1 MKKLLFSLLTLVSLS
16 AFAQEVISDP
26 NSSHETRTLNGSFTG
41 ISVSSGIELFLTQG
55 DSESVAV
62 SASNAK
68 YMDRFV
74 TEVVNGTLKIYFDNK
89 NWNWTKGERRSL
101 KAYVSFKTLEKLS
114 GSAGSVTKMKSPLA
128 AGNLVMKF
136 SSGATFN
143 GSVEATAIE
152 VDQSSGAEMTISGK
166 AGKLQ
171 VETSSGATFKGY
183 QLAVDFC
190 DAKASSGGAV
200 NITINKEL
208 NAKANSGGDIRY
220 KGEALMREVNI
231 SSGGTVKKS

>member
-1 MKKLLFSLLTLVSLS
+1 MKKLLFSLLTLISLS

-26 NSSHETRTLNGSFTG
+26 NANLETRTLKGSFTG

-55 DSESVAV
+55 DSESIAV
-62 SASNAK
+62 SASSPK

-74 TEVVNGTLKIYFDNK
+74 TEVVDGTLKIYFDNK
-89 NWNWTKGERRSL
+89 NGWSKGEKRSL

-114 GSAGSVTKMKSPLA
+114 GSAGAVVKMKSPVNT
-128 AGNLVMKF
+128 GNLIMKF
-136 SSGATFN
+136 SSG
-143 GSVEATAIE
+143 SVFSGDVNATALE
-152 VDQSSGAEMTISGK
+152 VDQSSGSQVTISGK

-183 QLAVDFC
+183 QMTVDFC
-190 DAKASSGGAV
+190 DAKASSGATV

-208 NAKANSGGDIRY
+208 TAKANSGGDIRY
-220 KGEALMREVNI
+220 KGEALIRDVNI
-231 SSGGTVKKS
+231 SSGGTVKRS